1 MVSIMDVES
10 NRPSCD
16 NRVILSQSA
25 VSQKSIDLDL
35 SPKSTNS
42 ATKDEEELTDLSALT
57 GSDQQQHLSHSKLS
71 TTLVATPAVSASCSN
86 SIISA
91 TNSTNATETDL
102 AKRTMKLDLVDTS
115 SNPVRSMST
124 ASSSASAAS
133 TTQSTTSTSVVTTTT
148 TAIIMKHRKLKERT
162 FSDDIGSPKS
172 PASTSGAGRVFGM
185 LTILSNQTM
194 ITTQVEV
201 VDDRKALRDALYQGI
216 FHRHRRTIFAVG
228 SFLRMLKSRNSSYNT
243 IRSSSEGEDD
253 TR

>member
-172 PASTSGAGRVFGM
+172 PASTS
-185 LTILSNQTM
+185 
-194 ITTQVEV
+194 EV

>member
-42 ATKDEEELTDLSALT
+42 ATKDEELTDLSALT
-57 GSDQQQHLSHSKLS
+57 TGSDQQPHLSHSKLT
-71 TTLVATPAVSASCSN
+71 TTLVAAPAVSASCSN

-91 TNSTNATETDL
+91 TNSLNATETDL
-102 AKRTMKLDLVDTS
+102 VKRTMKLDLVDAS

-172 PASTSGAGRVFGM
+172 PASTS
-185 LTILSNQTM
+185 
-194 ITTQVEV
+194 EV
-201 VDDRKALRDALYQGI
+201 GDDRKALRDALYQGI